1 MLLALV
7 TLLGKSVLAGLRL
20 LGREGSALPGLVIEK
35 VAPSY
40 TRRMLARLPH
50 GVAVISGTNGKTT
63 TTKIAAELFEAAGL
77 KVFTNPTGSNFGRG
91 VTAALLKQASLSGRI
106 DADIAVLEL
115 DEAHAVHFVKDVVPD
130 HCLLLNVTHDQ
141 LDRFEGP
148 EQTAELLARV
158 AEATAGT
165 VILNRDDEYLAR
177 INAARP
183 AYFGSAEDT
192 HGLDHA
198 PIVLLVSYTDGV
210 ATFEIDG
217 ERYSA
222 AMQVQGAYNAL
233 NAAAALALVREV
245 YEQADPARFVA
256 ALENVQPAF
265 GRGERIAV
273 GPHTVQLILVKNT
286 DGFDSALAAFPPRGV
301 RTMVAIN
308 DRPAD
313 SQDLGWLSAVD
324 FSSLVPHGV
333 EVASGARGREVGDV
347 LAAAGVVVA
356 HTTPDLPAA
365 IELLLEGDPSTAK
378 RIYCSYTA
386 MFEVR
391 RLLTG

>member
-1 MLLALV
+1 MLLALP
-7 TLLGKSVLAGLRL
+7 TLLGKAVLAGLRL
-20 LGREGSALPGLVIEK
+20 LGRQGSALPGLVIER

-63 TTKIAAELFEAAGL
+63 TTKIAADLFETAGL

-91 VTAALLKQASLSGRI
+91 VTAALVRTARLNGRI

-148 EQTAELLARV
+148 EQTAGLLAQV
-158 AEATAGT
+158 AGATTGT

-177 INAARP
+177 IHSERT

-192 HGLDHA
+192 RGRDHA
-198 PIVLLVSYTDGV
+198 PIVLLTSYADGV
-210 ATFEIDG
+210 AAFEIDG
-217 ERYSA
+217 EQHSA
-222 AMQVQGAYNAL
+222 AMQLRGNYNAL
-233 NAAAALALVREV
+233 NAAGALALVKTV
-245 YEQADPARFVA
+245 CAQADTARIVA
-256 ALENVQPAF
+256 ALEHVRPAF

-273 GPHTVQLILVKNT
+273 GPHTVELVLVKNT
-286 DGFDSALAAFPPRGV
+286 DGFDAALAAFPPSGV
-301 RTMVAIN
+301 RTMLAIN

-324 FSSLVPHGV
+324 FDSLRASGV
-333 EVASGARGREVGDV
+333 QIASGARAQEITEV
-347 LAAAGVVVA
+347 LSAAGVAVA
-356 HTTPDLPAA
+356 HTTPDPAA
-365 IELLLEGDPSTAK
+365 AIRQLLDGDPATPK